1 MKKWAL
7 ILLCAFYVPV
17 VLMAQGN
24 SNRGG
29 NVTGIVVDEE
39 DKSPIIHGTVQV
51 LSLPDSAM
59 VTGRPT
65 DTDGRFELRVR
76 PGKYVLK
83 ITYVGY
89 RPVYKPLE
97 LSRNKMRANLGK
109 IELSTDAI
117 MLEGATV
124 VAQAPEVAV
133 SEDTVVFNSSAYR
146 LPEGSALEA
155 LVRKLPGAEVDE
167 NGKITINGKEVKK
180 IMVDGKEFFAN
191 DPNVAMKNLPVNIVD
206 KVKTYDRQSDMA
218 RLTGIADGEEETVLD
233 LTVKKGMNKGW
244 FGNIDGAGGTDER
257 YSGKFMLNR
266 FADKKQF
273 TVMGGSNNVNDQDFP
288 GGAYGGRWGAPNGL
302 NKTHRGGFNFA
313 SETDKWETGGSL
325 DFSMNDGDLRSKEAS
340 ETFVSSTASSF
351 KNAMKVNNNKDWKLN
366 GDFRI
371 EWKPTENTTFI
382 FRPHFDV
389 GKADNSSA
397 SKAFTFNQD
406 PLHTT
411 DELMSADNLTDLVPE
426 EAIVNTI
433 VQQNASHNDDY
444 SFGTVLNANHRL
456 GKPGRNLSLHM
467 KTNYSHGE
475 SEQLSTS
482 DIHYLQT
489 SQQDRSSVL
498 NRYITT
504 PTSRFNYDLKVGYS
518 EPIAKNMFLQLEY
531 AFQYRRNK
539 SDNSTFD
546 MPDDWSIALG
556 EAGMTDGVF
565 NPDLSKYAVYHYY
578 NHQVN
583 LNYKWIT
590 ENSRL
595 NVGVSFLPQNT
606 KLDYKKGNLDTLSTR
621 QVFNFTPTL
630 DYRYR
635 FSKTSSIHMTYK
647 GRSSQPNMTDMLP
660 IYDDTNPLNIRVGNP
675 DLKPAF
681 THSMN
686 LMFNS
691 FDPKKQ
697 RSYMVHAMFR
707 NTLNNISN
715 RRTYDETTGG
725 YINRPENI
733 NGNWMANGMLGGNF
747 ALKNKKYTIGTY
759 TSAGFNNMV
768 GYISSREQS
777 SNVDK
782 NTTKQL
788 TLGER
793 LRGTYRNDWWEVS
806 LNSSIRYKH
815 SRNSYQESNNM
826 DTYDFSYGASTNVN
840 LPWNMSIST
849 DITQSSRRGYTE
861 SSMNR
866 DELIWNA
873 QIAQNFLKG
882 NAATISVQFY
892 DILKNQSNISR
903 VISAAMRSDN
913 EYNAIYSYC
922 MVHFIYRLNI
932 FGAGQKKGR
941 GGFDRSKY
949 KNGGGYR
956 GGYKGGGYGG
966 NYRGGYGGGYG
977 HRH

>member
-1 MKKWAL
+1 MRKWVL
-7 ILLCAFYVPV
+7 GILLALCVPISMV
-17 VLMAQGN
+17 AQAEH
-24 SNRGG
+24 RGG
-29 NVTGIVVDEE
+29 NVTGIVIDKE

-51 LSLPDSAM
+51 LSLPDSVM
-59 VTGRPT
+59 VVGKST
-65 DTDGRFELRVR
+65 DLDGSFSLHVR
-76 PGKYVLK
+76 PGKYLLK
-83 ITYVGY
+83 VSYVGY
-89 RPVYKPLE
+89 RSVYKSFE
-97 LSRNKMRANLGK
+97 LVRNKQFRENFGK

-117 MLEGATV
+117 LLEGATV

-206 KVKTYDRQSDMA
+206 KIKAYDRQSDMA
-218 RLTGIADGEEETVLD
+218 RLTGIADGDEETVLD

-244 FGNIDGAGGTDER
+244 FGNVDGAGGTDDR

-266 FADKKQF
+266 FSDKKQF

-288 GGAYGGRWGAPNGL
+288 GGGYGSRRWGAPNGL

-313 SETDKWETGGSL
+313 TESDKWETGGSL
-325 DFSMNDGDLRSKEAS
+325 DFSMTDGDLRTKEAS
-340 ETFVSSTASSF
+340 ETFVSSTSSSF
-351 KNAMKVNNNKDWKLN
+351 KNAIKRNDNKNWRLN
-366 GDFRI
+366 GDFRF
-371 EWKPTENTTFI
+371 EWKPSEATTFI

-389 GKADNSSA
+389 GKTDNASF

-406 PLHTT
+406 PLYST
-411 DELMSADNLTDLVPE
+411 DELMAVEDLTELVPE
-426 EAIVNTI
+426 ESIVNTNI
-433 VQQNASHNDDY
+433 RRSADHQDNY
-444 SFGTVLNANHRL
+444 SFGGVLNANHRL
-456 GKPGRNLSLHM
+456 GKPGRNLSLQL
-467 KTNYSHGE
+467 KTNYSHGK

-482 DIHYLQT
+482 DIQYYQ
-489 SQQDRSSVL
+489 SAQQNRSSIL

-504 PTSRFNYDLKVGYS
+504 PTNKFSQDVKLGYS
-518 EPIAKNMFLQLEY
+518 EPIAENMYLQLEY

-546 MPDDWSIALG
+546 MPEDWTVDLG
-556 EAGMTDGVF
+556 EAGMKDGVF
-565 NPDLSKYAVYHYY
+565 NADLSKYAVYYYY

-583 LNYKWIT
+583 LSYKWIT

-606 KLDYKKGNLDTLSTR
+606 KLDYKKGDLDTLSTR
-621 QVFNFTPTL
+621 KVFNFTPTL

-635 FSKTSSIHMTYK
+635 FSKTSSLHVTYK
-647 GRSSQPNMTDMLP
+647 GRSSQPNMTDLLP
-660 IYDDTNPLNIRVGNP
+660 VRDDTNPLNVRVGNP

-681 THSMN
+681 MNSMF

-691 FDPKKQ
+691 FNPKQQ

-707 NTLNNISN
+707 NTVNSISN
-715 RRTYDETTGG
+715 RRIYDEQTGG
-725 YINRPENI
+725 YITRPENI
-733 NGNWMANGMLGGNF
+733 NGNWMANGMVGGNF
-747 ALKNKKYTIGTY
+747 ALKNKKYTIGTF
-759 TSAGFNNMV
+759 TSGGFNNMV
-768 GYISSREQS
+768 GYISNSQS
-777 SNVDK
+777 SAVDK

-788 TLGER
+788 NLGER
-793 LRGTYRNDWWEVS
+793 LRGTYRNDWWEFS
-806 LNSSIRYKH
+806 LNGSLRYTH
-815 SRNSYQESNNM
+815 IRNSYQESNNM

-866 DELIWNA
+866 NELIWNA
-873 QIAQNFLKG
+873 QIAQNFLRG

-903 VISAAMRSDN
+903 VISAAVRSDN

-922 MVHFIYRLNI
+922 MVHFIYRLNV
-932 FGAGQKKGR
+932 FGGGKHGHGTGR
-941 GGFDRSKY
+941 GGYDRQHY
-949 KNGGGYR
+949 KNYGGRGGRYGGYS
-956 GGYKGGGYGG
+956 GYGS
-966 NYRGGYGGGYG
+966 G
-977 HRH
+977 HGRH